1 MKPTSEAV
9 DLWEFY
15 FLIKYFII
23 MKTSVKTTIK
33 GKESIFVRESVEVI
47 FDKLNDKSRFIMLTQ
62 VAHNDAE
69 KKMGIKK
76 TSIGMFTES

>member
-62 VAHNDAE
+62 VAHNDIE